1 MRRPR
6 AEQSRVGAERMKG
19 QMWWEEEGGRRQE
32 LRHCV
37 VTIGKQLGQ

>member
-6 AEQSRVGAERMKG
+6 AEQSRVGVERIKG
-19 QMWWEEEGGRRQE
+19 QGRWEVGGGRRQE